1 MTSGPVP
8 NGHSHANG
16 TTNGTLNGT
25 SHNGTIP
32 RGRPAQASRPR
43 DPIAIIGISAK
54 FGGSATDATKLWDM
68 VAGGETA
75 WSPIPKER
83 FDSHA
88 LGGHFLSGDIGLFDA
103 GFFNLSA
110 DAASAMDP
118 QLRILLES
126 VHEAFENA
134 GIPLDK
140 AAGSETSVY
149 TGVYGKDYHELQ
161 TRDPEAL
168 PAAFLTGNGTAM
180 LMVGKDGRCYAWDA
194 RAEGYGRGEGV
205 ASLILKRLDAALADG
220 DHIHGVIR
228 ESGLNQDGATKSI
241 TSPSIEAQIKLIEKC
256 YSRAGLSLSDT
267 GYVEAHMTGTP
278 VGDLAEATALSQTFG
293 RARKTGDPMY
303 VGSVKTNVGHTEPV
317 SGLAGIIKTI
327 YAMKNRVIP
336 PNMNYETPSPKIPL
350 EQWNL
355 AVPTSLTPWPKDKA
369 LRASINNFGYGGAN
383 SHVILE
389 AAPASATVVES
400 KEDTRSRIFILS
412 AKDQVALKGMIGNLA
427 TYVKAI
433 PENESLGAIAY
444 TLSERRSKYPWLAAV
459 RASTSTELIEGL
471 SQSSLK
477 GTHATK
483 KPRLGFVL
491 NGQGAQWHAMGRE
504 LLAAYPVFGD
514 AVHRADAILKGY
526 GASWSL
532 YEELLRD
539 AKTTRVGQMQLSQP
553 VTVALQLCLLDLL
566 TSWGIKP
573 AALSSHSSGEIA
585 AAYAVGVLSFA
596 EALGAAFYRGDI
608 PSRSEELSKLAG
620 GMLAAGLSRE
630 EVAQYLADTDGGRVV
645 VACVNSPDSITI
657 SGDLHAIDEVEAR
670 LTKEGVF
677 ARKLKVPLAYHSHHM
692 QLLAKEYTDRLRE
705 TITSQPDETWT
716 LKYRYASPVTGEIVR
731 SAKSI
736 GPEYFVHNLT
746 NPVLFSQAFE
756 KMCFEEDGSAQ
767 VDVVVEIGAHGTL
780 AGPIRQIFK
789 GREIPY
795 VSTLSR
801 NVDAVETMQNLAA
814 ELLGRGVDVSLAAVN
829 SPFGEKYEFKHDLP
843 TYAWNHSTR
852 YWIEPRINKDL
863 RNKKFEPHEL
873 LGSLLPG
880 DNGLAPTWRNFLRLT
895 DISWLSDHQI
905 QGYVVLPG
913 AGYIAMAIE
922 ATKLLAGRN
931 SNISGFQLKDIEVL
945 NALTIPD
952 TTTGVEVQI
961 SMHPAKDD
969 WYEYVVS
976 SLTLANT
983 WTTNCT
989 GFVRAEKDQLSVA
1002 SIRTDEYFHPGVKP
1016 TDVDPESLWSDLRKM
1031 SMYHGPVFRPITSIK
1046 TARDKAITDITLKD
1060 AVSETHDY
1068 VIHPTTL
1075 DGIFIAAYNG
1085 LPRKIR
1091 DAFTV
1096 VPRKIKG
1103 ITIRSDLHRK
1113 GGEDIICLSQVHSAD
1128 TSGFDSTISVT
1139 NGGESGDMT
1148 LQVEHFF
1155 AQAIPRE
1162 AEDGEEKACIIS
1174 RLEWEADLTS
1184 TVPATFVDTLKV
1196 MLEDDTQSDLE
1207 RKIRRV
1213 AFHFIHDA
1221 VKELE
1226 LTPESVKPAHEA
1238 LFNWMKDTVAEA
1250 AAGKLG
1256 PRSDTWA
1263 RTSKGTKTKLTDDVN
1278 AMNIASTR
1286 LLVRVGQHLPQIL
1299 RADIDADTLVNADS
1313 LLSQYYTDHPKLEGV
1328 PFKQLGKVLEQLAI
1342 NRPGAHVL
1350 EIGAGAGTLT
1360 RTVLEAFGA
1369 KHGAD
1374 GSRTVLGQIDCTDPS
1389 LKSFDALAQRTAA
1402 WSDLVNLKRL
1412 DIEKDLGEQDF
1423 APSSYDLIV
1432 VSQLLHKTASL
1443 HAALA
1448 NVHELLKPGGK
1459 LLFVETTQEQLDQ
1472 KLVFGVLPESNASHS
1487 LQAWDSILC
1496 KMGFSGI
1503 QLSVGDS
1510 ENAQNQSFSVI
1521 LTEKLSQEMT
1531 YPAAI
1536 SIVHTGD
1543 APPESWTQEL
1553 RHTLEAESGV
1563 VPNVENLF
1571 DVTVSPDTVYIFTP
1585 ELASPFVA
1593 GLDRP
1598 SFEKLKGFLTAAQDI
1613 LWLSRGGLVDAQD
1626 PLIGATSGLLRVVR
1640 QEDAGKRCVHLDFAK
1655 KADGE
1660 LWEKETI
1667 GFVVD
1672 VFKKAFA
1679 RNNHVE
1685 DFDWEYSVK
1694 DGVVCVPRLYPEIQ
1708 VEEPELAS
1716 LNIDSSDATYLVV
1729 GGMGGI
1735 GQYIASWLMEKSA
1748 KNLLIVS
1755 RNAEASPD
1763 VASMRMMAQADDC
1776 NLQIRSCDVGNEQKF
1791 LELLADVATTMPP
1804 IRGVI
1809 NAAMVLQNSILDNM
1823 SYDVWQSGIRPKLD
1837 SSINIHKHLPSLTF
1851 FIQLSSAIGIPGHP
1865 SQAHYAAGNTFQDAL
1880 ARHRTAHGLPATTL
1894 NLTAIEGVG
1903 WMAQQGDAELDVVKR
1918 IAKVGLTSAR
1928 IDTVMDLVESAIR
1941 TPLHASPAASQV
1953 VLGMST
1959 YAALP
1964 DASVVKADRR
1974 FGTLRLASLRAGA
1987 QATSSNSDT
1996 KDPLTQLSRAAAD
2009 KSLTISSANALVIEA
2024 LASKLSTVFSFDASD
2039 VDPERSL
2046 SSYGVD
2052 SLVAVELRNWLAGGL
2067 KAKVSIF
2074 DILQSPSLGE
2084 FADVLVGRSEL
2095 LAGLE

>member
-1 MTSGPVP
+1 
-8 NGHSHANG
+8 
-16 TTNGTLNGT
+16 
-25 SHNGTIP
+25 
-32 RGRPAQASRPR
+32 
-43 DPIAIIGISAK
+43 
-54 FGGSATDATKLWDM
+54 
-68 VAGGETA
+68 
-75 WSPIPKER
+75 
-83 FDSHA
+83 
-88 LGGHFLSGDIGLFDA
+88 
-103 GFFNLSA
+103 
-110 DAASAMDP
+110 
-118 QLRILLES
+118 
-126 VHEAFENA
+126 
-134 GIPLDK
+134 
-140 AAGSETSVY
+140 
-149 TGVYGKDYHELQ
+149 
-161 TRDPEAL
+161 
-168 PAAFLTGNGTAM
+168 
-180 LMVGKDGRCYAWDA
+180 MVGKDGRCYAWDA

-228 ESGLNQDGATKSI
+228 ESGLNQDGATKTI

-293 RARKTGDPMY
+293 RARKAGDPMY

-327 YAMKNRVIP
+327 YAMKNRTIP

-355 AVPTSLTPWPKDKA
+355 AVPTSSVPWPKNKA

-389 AAPASATVVES
+389 AAPAPAPKIES
-400 KEDTRSRIFILS
+400 DEAVKSRIFILS
-412 AKDQVALKGMIGNLA
+412 AKDQVAIKGMIGNLA
-427 TYVKAI
+427 AYVKAL
-433 PENESLGAIAY
+433 PDDKSLGAIAY
-444 TLSERRSKYPWLAAV
+444 TLSERRSRYPWLAAV
-459 RASTSTELIEGL
+459 RASTSTELVERL

-477 GTHATK
+477 GMHASK

-532 YEELLRD
+532 HEELLRD

-608 PSRSEELSKLAG
+608 PSRSEPLSKVAG

-630 EVAQYLADTDGGRVV
+630 EAAKYLADTEGGRVV
-645 VACVNSPDSITI
+645 VACVNSPDSVTI
-657 SGDLHAIDEVEAR
+657 SGDIQGINEVEAR

-692 QLLAKEYTDRLRE
+692 QLLAKEYGDRLRE
-705 TITSQPDETWT
+705 TITGQPDETWT
-716 LKYRYASPVTGEIVR
+716 SKYRYASPVTGEIVR
-731 SAKSI
+731 SAETI
-736 GPEYFVHNLT
+736 DHEYFVHNLT

-780 AGPIRQIFK
+780 GGPIRQILK

-829 SPFGEKYEFKHDLP
+829 LPLGEKYEFMHDLP

-863 RNKKFEPHEL
+863 RSKKFEPHEL

-895 DISWLSDHQI
+895 DISWLTDHQI

-913 AGYIAMAIE
+913 AGYIAMAVE
-922 ATKLLAGRN
+922 ATKLLADQA
-931 SNISGFQLKDIEVL
+931 SNITGFQLKDIEVL
-945 NALTIPD
+945 NALTVPD

-961 SMHPAKDD
+961 SMRPAQDD

-976 SLTLANT
+976 SLTLAGT

-989 GFVRAEKDQLSVA
+989 GFVRAEREGQPVA
-1002 SIRTDEYFHPGVKP
+1002 SIYGDTYFHPGVKP

-1046 TARDKAITDITLKD
+1046 TARDKAITGITLKD
-1060 AVSETHDY
+1060 AVSEPHDY

-1103 ITIRSDLHRK
+1103 IIIRSDLHRK
-1113 GGEDIICLSQVHSAD
+1113 GGEDISCFSQVHSAD

-1139 NGGESGDMT
+1139 NGGESGDVT

-1162 AEDGEEKACIIS
+1162 ADDGETKPSIIS

-1184 TVPATFVDTLKV
+1184 TVPAAFVEALKV
-1196 MLEDDTQSDLE
+1196 VPEDDTQSDLE
-1207 RKIRRV
+1207 RKVQRV

-1221 VKELE
+1221 VKEFD
-1226 LTPESVKPAHEA
+1226 LTPKSVNGAYKV
-1238 LFNWMKDTVAEA
+1238 LFDWMKAVVADA
-1250 AAGKLG
+1250 ATGKLG
-1256 PRSDTWA
+1256 PRSNTWA

-1278 AMNIASTR
+1278 ATNIASAR
-1286 LLVRVGQHLPQIL
+1286 LLVRVGQHLTQIL
-1299 RADIDADTLVNADS
+1299 RGEIDAGTLVNEDN
-1313 LLSQYYTDHPKLEGV
+1313 LLSQYYVNHPKLEGV

-1360 RTVLEAFGA
+1360 RTILEAFGA
-1369 KHGAD
+1369 KHGVD
-1374 GSRTVLGQIDCTDPS
+1374 GARTVLGQLDCTDPS
-1389 LKSFDALAQRTAA
+1389 PKTFDALVQKTAA
-1402 WSDLVNLKRL
+1402 WSDLVNIKRL
-1412 DIEKDLGEQDF
+1412 DIEKDLEEQEF
-1423 APSSYDLIV
+1423 APAKYDLVV
-1432 VSQLLHKTASL
+1432 VSQLLHKTISL
-1443 HAALA
+1443 HTALE
-1448 NVHELLKPGGK
+1448 NVHKLLKPGGK
-1459 LLFVETTQEQLDQ
+1459 LLFLETTQEQLDQ
-1472 KLVFGVLPESNASHS
+1472 KLVFGVLPDSNASHS
-1487 LQAWDSILC
+1487 VQAWDSILRE
-1496 KMGFSGI
+1496 MGFSGV

-1510 ENAQNQSFSVI
+1510 ENAQHQSFSI
-1521 LTEKLSQEMT
+1521 MLAEKTSQET
-1531 YPAAI
+1531 IFPSAI
-1536 SIVHTGD
+1536 SIIHVGD
-1543 APPESWTQEL
+1543 APPESWTQAL

-1563 VPNVENLF
+1563 VPAVENLF
-1571 DVTVSPDTVYIFTP
+1571 DLTVSPDTVYIFTP
-1585 ELASPFVA
+1585 ELAAPFVA
-1593 GLDRP
+1593 GLDRA

-1613 LWLSRGGLVDAQD
+1613 LWLSCGGLVDAQD
-1626 PLIGATSGLLRVVR
+1626 PLIGATNGLLRVVR

-1655 KADGE
+1655 KADGK
-1660 LWEKETI
+1660 LWEEETI

-1672 VFKKAFA
+1672 VFKRTFA
-1679 RNNHVE
+1679 GNNHGG
-1685 DFDWEYSVK
+1685 DCDWEYSVK
-1694 DGVVCVPRLYPEIQ
+1694 DGAVYVPRLYPEIQ
-1708 VEEPELAS
+1708 LEV
-1716 LNIDSSDATYLVV
+1716 
-1729 GGMGGI
+1729 
-1735 GQYIASWLMEKSA
+1735 
-1748 KNLLIVS
+1748 
-1755 RNAEASPD
+1755 RF
-1763 VASMRMMAQADDC
+1763 
-1776 NLQIRSCDVGNEQKF
+1776 RS
-1791 LELLADVATTMPP
+1791 
-1804 IRGVI
+1804 
-1809 NAAMVLQNSILDNM
+1809 
-1823 SYDVWQSGIRPKLD
+1823 
-1837 SSINIHKHLPSLTF
+1837 
-1851 FIQLSSAIGIPGHP
+1851 
-1865 SQAHYAAGNTFQDAL
+1865 
-1880 ARHRTAHGLPATTL
+1880 
-1894 NLTAIEGVG
+1894 
-1903 WMAQQGDAELDVVKR
+1903 
-1918 IAKVGLTSAR
+1918 
-1928 IDTVMDLVESAIR
+1928 
-1941 TPLHASPAASQV
+1941 
-1953 VLGMST
+1953 
-1959 YAALP
+1959 
-1964 DASVVKADRR
+1964 
-1974 FGTLRLASLRAGA
+1974 
-1987 QATSSNSDT
+1987 
-1996 KDPLTQLSRAAAD
+1996 
-2009 KSLTISSANALVIEA
+2009 
-2024 LASKLSTVFSFDASD
+2024 
-2039 VDPERSL
+2039 
-2046 SSYGVD
+2046 
-2052 SLVAVELRNWLAGGL
+2052 
-2067 KAKVSIF
+2067 
-2074 DILQSPSLGE
+2074 
-2084 FADVLVGRSEL
+2084 
-2095 LAGLE
+2095 